1 MSSVDVGHLTL
12 AAPEAR
18 SPCFTTIDDENSLI
32 IVHLRLGDSDGVL
45 RALVDSG
52 ASNNFVRSQA
62 LSRIPSECIT
72 QKESTPSTLL
82 VRLATGSTVQ
92 VEKRVVAIRYTLQGK
107 ELNDEFI
114 VLDLDDKF
122 DVILG
127 MPWLSTQHPTVD
139 WSSRSV
145 DLHSLE
151 LTPERGRGCAKVLHA
166 PATVS
171 VAPSSNSQHT
181 VESPG
186 EQAPCSPACELSVA
200 NSIRGSTIQR
210 NCDAT
215 IQGNCDAAIQG
226 NCEIGPKVQTMTES
240 ETGSS
245 MCHSHMR
252 RRSVRQTCR
261 RAASKSGPLGDEV
274 VARDAVQPSASDVA
288 PSLAQRS
295 KTSMRTGPSSPVVN
309 TPRLRKDLLADRQ
322 QEPDSNRCDSN
333 LPVDAQE
340 VLHHIA
346 VSDGERVGVAQ
357 LVLEN
362 PPTEMAE
369 LKALQVMSHKRFMK
383 ELKSGKIEQ
392 ICMIVPS
399 DDHVADIRTL
409 CSAEVFAQTSS
420 SMDLD
425 ILDEKTRIERYE
437 AQSWDALKDNP
448 VFDVVSDFNDVF
460 PEKVPSEL
468 PHDKGVRHEIDLVP
482 GTKYCVTRQWP
493 LPREQVRAI
502 DEFFESRLK
511 AGQVRESNSPHSSPT
526 FCVKKA
532 TGGWRIVHAFNKL
545 NAATIPAQ
553 TPIPRKDIII
563 DGMSGSTVFSAIDL
577 MDGFYQI
584 LMREKDIP
592 LTAVSTP
599 SGMLW
604 EWLVMPQGL
613 TNAPATFNRC
623 VTHLLRPVR
632 DFAPSY
638 FDDVFIHSREEN
650 GLSDIENHKIH
661 LRKVLTILRKNKI
674 YCRLQKC
681 IFAASEIPVLGC
693 LVGKNGVR
701 PDPEK
706 IRAISEWPTPKNV
719 KDLRKFLGLATYLHK
734 YARNFAG
741 LALPLSRLLKK
752 DVEWEWTAETQQSFD
767 AIKHSLITAPILAIA
782 DHDKPFYVVCDASD
796 FAIGCALMQRDVD
809 DNERV
814 IYYQSRQLKPAERNY
829 PVHDKEL
836 LAMKYALAKF
846 RVYLLGDKPFVVY
859 TDHAS
864 LRTAVNTPHLSQRM
878 ARWLSFFAE
887 YNFRVEYKPG
897 RFNVIADALSRRPD
911 YEANV
916 DTSVNA
922 LHSMRIASSA
932 TPSIYADIRAA
943 YKRDSV
949 LSRLV
954 DHLSSPSAASLKAL
968 APTYRCNIHRY
979 ALRDGLVRYR
989 VHADDSD
996 RIVVPNDYD
1005 LRLQIIFEYHDAPT
1019 GGHRGREKTYLALS
1033 SDFYWPH
1040 MYKFVRRYT
1049 RACEVCQR
1057 VKPFPVS
1064 DAPLRPLPIP
1074 TECWKSV
1081 SMDFIFGLPKDGHGN
1096 NGVLVFVDR
1105 FSKMVHLTAVS
1116 ETITADGSARV
1127 FVDTIFRLHGM
1138 PLEIVSDRDP
1148 RFTAAFWQAV
1158 FKRLGTRLKMSTADH
1173 PQTDGQTERVN
1184 RVLEELLRSYAHSF
1198 EQWSDHLSIAEFA
1211 MNNSVHASM
1220 SHTPFFVNGLRH
1232 PRVPIRLGGESS
1244 LSGGGTHS
1252 PHSTNGSS
1260 APAEAHVASAA
1271 EVDDAMSDIAS
1282 SEESTKL
1289 ADPCPPVE
1297 WQPQSS
1303 SGPAQT
1309 NLADQPVGSNPFLEP
1324 DPELKARPK
1333 PTWVEPVAPKVR
1345 KPKGFNDSDVE
1356 HFIAQ
1361 REAVIRFVQDCL
1373 AESSARQK
1381 TNADKRGRANLTVF
1395 ELGDQVLLATKNLP
1409 EHAVSCSGSSKLLP
1423 KYIGPFKVTA
1433 VRGDSYTVDI
1443 PKRIRT
1449 HPTFYVGRLRPYRGL
1464 SCLRDD
1470 ASTDRR
1476 SEAEELQPCGVPRE
1490 DACGPPPSS
1499 PSRPLSGRVVSVRPS
1514 SGRSARPVGRGAPL
1528 ERAPQRTTTAPE
1540 GMQPPARQPRKQPA
1554 GQNASTER
1562 KSMRAKKQS
1571 STERKEST
1579 TQASRRSSTRSDA
1592 FERVWPPPPPPLKG
1606 ADGQTRWH
1614 VESLLAH
1621 RERKRGA
1628 RRLREYLVRWRGFP
1642 SSHDSWEPEDVL
1654 LQDVPDVLVEY
1665 QQRAL

>member
-1 MSSVDVGHLTL
+1 M
-12 AAPEAR
+12 APHAR
-18 SPCFTTIDDENSLI
+18 SPCFTTIDDENKLI
-32 IVHLRLGDSDGVL
+32 VVHLRPKNGDDTL

-52 ASNNFVRSQA
+52 ASNNFVRTQA
-62 LSRIPSECIT
+62 LRRLPPECVT
-72 QKESTPSTLL
+72 ERESTPSTLV

-92 VEKRVVAIRYTLQGK
+92 VKKRVVDIHYTLQGK

-139 WSSRSV
+139 WSMRSV

-151 LTPERGRGCAKVLHA
+151 LTPERRRGCAKVLL
-166 PATVS
+166 ATAKAS
-171 VAPSSNSQHT
+171 VAPKSNSQH
-181 VESPG
+181 VVDSLRELVDSSPM
-186 EQAPCSPACELSVA
+186 EELNPA
-200 NSIRGSTIQR
+200 NSIQSQSIQR
-210 NCDAT
+210 NCDTA
-215 IQGNCDAAIQG
+215 IQSNCDG
-226 NCEIGPKVQTMTES
+226 GPKVQTAIES
-240 ETGSS
+240 DPESDRSS
-245 MCHSHMR
+245 PCRSHAR
-252 RRSVRQTCR
+252 RRSSR
-261 RAASKSGPLGDEV
+261 RTRRHSVPKSGSLGDEAV
-274 VARDAVQPSASDVA
+274 VRDAVQPSTGEVA
-288 PSLAQRS
+288 PTTAQHGQI
-295 KTSMRTGPSSPVVN
+295 SMRMGPSSPAALK
-309 TPRLRKDLLADRQ
+309 PRLRKDLLADRQ
-322 QEPDSNRCDSN
+322 QEVGRPREVSS
-333 LPVDAQE
+333 PTAVEVMTPQE
-340 VLHHIA
+340 SLHH
-346 VSDGERVGVAQ
+346 VVVNNGERVGVAQ

-362 PPTEMAE
+362 PPTQMAD

-392 ICMIVPS
+392 ICMIIS
-399 DDHVADIRTL
+399 ADDYVADIR
-409 CSAEVFAQTSS
+409 SAEVFAQTSS
-420 SMDLD
+420 SMDLE

-437 AQSWDALKDNP
+437 TQSWEALKDNP
-448 VFDVVSDFNDVF
+448 VVGVLRDFKDVF
-460 PEKVPSEL
+460 PKEVPSEL

-493 LPREQVRAI
+493 LPREQVIAI
-502 DEFFESRLK
+502 DEFFASRLK

-623 VTHLLRPVR
+623 VSHLLRPVR

-638 FDDVFIHSREEN
+638 FDDVFIHSRAEN

-661 LRKVLTILRKNKI
+661 LRKVLTILRKHKI

-706 IRAISEWPTPKNV
+706 IKAISEWPTPKNV

-741 LALPLSRLLKK
+741 MALPLSRLLKK
-752 DVEWEWTAETQQSFD
+752 DVDWEWTAETQQSFD
-767 AIKHSLITAPILAIA
+767 AIKQSLMSAPILSIA

-796 FAIGCALMQRDVD
+796 FAIGCALMQRDAD

-814 IYYQSRQLKPAERNY
+814 VYYQSRQLKPAERNY

-864 LRTAVNTPHLSQRM
+864 LRTAVNSPHLSQRM

-911 YEANV
+911 YEVSTDTNV
-916 DTSVNA
+916 NT
-922 LHSMRIASSA
+922 LHSMHTASSV

-954 DHLSSPSAASLKAL
+954 DHLSSPSADSLKSL
-968 APTYRCNIHRY
+968 VPTYRCNIHRY
-979 ALRDGLVRYR
+979 SLRDGLLMYR
-989 VHADDSD
+989 VHADDNA
-996 RIVVPNDYD
+996 RIVVPDDYD

-1033 SDFYWPH
+1033 SDFYWPQ
-1040 MYKFVRRYT
+1040 MYKFVRKYT

-1057 VKPFPVS
+1057 VKPYPVS

-1081 SMDFIFGLPKDGHGN
+1081 SMDFIFGLPKDVHGN

-1105 FSKMVHLTAVS
+1105 FSKMVHLTAVP

-1138 PLEIVSDRDP
+1138 PLEIISDRDP

-1198 EQWSDHLSIAEFA
+1198 EHWSDQLPIAEFA

-1232 PRVPIRLGGESS
+1232 PRVPIRLGGEPS

-1252 PHSTNGSS
+1252 LNGSN
-1260 APAEAHVASAA
+1260 AKATHASTAL
-1271 EVDDAMSDIAS
+1271 VDDAMSDIAP
-1282 SEESTKL
+1282 SEESIELIDPPSIDRAKQPPRPTGKQSRAPSDKNQTQIASGPRRV
-1289 ADPCPPVE
+1289 ADPTGIEPN
-1297 WQPQSS
+1297 
-1303 SGPAQT
+1303 T
-1309 NLADQPVGSNPFLEP
+1309 N
-1324 DPELKARPK
+1324 
-1333 PTWVEPVAPKVR
+1333 KVR
-1345 KPKGFNDSDVE
+1345 RQRVLNETDVE
-1356 HFIAQ
+1356 HFITQ

-1373 AESSARQK
+1373 AESTARQK
-1381 TNADKRGRANLTVF
+1381 TNADKRGRANLNVF
-1395 ELGDQVLLATKNLP
+1395 EIGDLVLLATKNLP
-1409 EHAVSCSGSSKLLP
+1409 EHAVTCTGSSKLLP
-1423 KYIGPFKVTA
+1423 RYIGPFKVTA
-1433 VRGDSYTVDI
+1433 VRGDSYTLDI
-1443 PKRIRT
+1443 PKRMRT
-1449 HPTFYVGRLRPYRGL
+1449 HPTFYVGRLRPYHALTPPSAGV
-1464 SCLRDD
+1464 SSD
-1470 ASTDRR
+1470 SR
-1476 SEAEELQPCGVPRE
+1476 SEGDELQPLEARRGDSCNHSQ
-1490 DACGPPPSS
+1490 SS
-1499 PSRPLSGRVVSVRPS
+1499 PSRSSFDRVAR
-1514 SGRSARPVGRGAPL
+1514 RSQTGAL
-1528 ERAPQRTTTAPE
+1528 AERAPQTTMTAS
-1540 GMQPPARQPRKQPA
+1540 G
-1554 GQNASTER
+1554 
-1562 KSMRAKKQS
+1562 KKQRPAPKVQTQRS
-1571 STERKEST
+1571 KPYAPTEEQSKHARKHST
-1579 TQASRRSSTRSDA
+1579 TQVHQQPASTHTSASEQRI
-1592 FERVWPPPPPPLKG
+1592 WPPPPPPLTG

-1614 VESLLAH
+1614 VDSLLAH

-1628 RRLREYLVRWRGFP
+1628 HRTREFLVRWRGYS
-1642 SSHDSWEPEDVL
+1642 SSHDSWEPEEVL
-1654 LQDVPDVLVEY
+1654 KQDVPDVLADY
-1665 QQRAL
+1665 CQRAL

>member
-1 MSSVDVGHLTL
+1 MGHLTL
-12 AAPEAR
+12 RAPEAR
-18 SPCFTTIDDENSLI
+18 RPCFTTIDDESNLI
-32 IVHLRLGDSDGVL
+32 IVQLRMAKSDGIL

-52 ASNNFVRSQA
+52 ASNNFVRAQA
-62 LSRIPSECIT
+62 LRRIPPECIT
-72 QKESTPSTLL
+72 QKESAPSTLL

-92 VEKRVVAIRYTLQGK
+92 VKKRVVTIRYTLQGRK
-107 ELNDEFI
+107 LNDDFI
-114 VLDLDDKF
+114 VLNLDDKF

-127 MPWLSTQHPTVD
+127 MPWLASQHPTVD
-139 WSSRSV
+139 WSTRTLDLRVLEITPESESDCASARSAAAKDAAAMIRSSQKIRDQSV
-145 DLHSLE
+145 DSRDVLTCTSLSE
-151 LTPERGRGCAKVLHA
+151 LNEVDSIQTSIQSNCEFSPEGELVR
-166 PATVS
+166 ATALCQGGEPS
-171 VAPSSNSQHT
+171 ALAPSARRRLCQ
-181 VESPG
+181 EPR
-186 EQAPCSPACELSVA
+186 E
-200 NSIRGSTIQR
+200 
-210 NCDAT
+210 
-215 IQGNCDAAIQG
+215 
-226 NCEIGPKVQTMTES
+226 
-240 ETGSS
+240 SS
-245 MCHSHMR
+245 MDSR
-252 RRSVRQTCR
+252 RRLEDEPRASCVSARRRFRRLRTRRRIAAAQQDVQSCCENTVAAETQCRAQTSMSKPSLSL
-261 RAASKSGPLGDEV
+261 AASPP
-274 VARDAVQPSASDVA
+274 QAS
-288 PSLAQRS
+288 
-295 KTSMRTGPSSPVVN
+295 
-309 TPRLRKDLLADRQ
+309 KDLPADGQ
-322 QEPDSNRCDSN
+322 QEEGLDQADPA
-333 LPVDAQE
+333 LEPVGVMIPQ
-340 VLHHIA
+340 VSLHHVA
-346 VSDGERVGVAQ
+346 VCDGERVGATN
-357 LVLEN
+357 LALEN
-362 PPTEMAE
+362 PPTDMAE
-369 LKALQVMSHKRFMK
+369 IQALPVMNEKRFMK

-392 ICMIVPS
+392 ICMIVTT
-399 DDHVADIRTL
+399 DDHVEDIRSL
-409 CSAEVFAQTSS
+409 RSSDVDLRTSS
-420 SMDLD
+420 SMDLET
-425 ILDEKTRIERYE
+425 LDEKTRIERYE

-448 VFDVVSDFNDVF
+448 VYGVLREFEDVF

-468 PHDKGVRHEIDLVP
+468 PRDKGIRHEIDLIP

-493 LPREQVRAI
+493 LPREQVLAI
-502 DEFFESRLK
+502 DEFFASRLK

-553 TPIPRKDIII
+553 TPIPRKDVII
-563 DGMSGSTVFSAIDL
+563 DGMSGSTRFSAIDL

-584 LMREKDIP
+584 LMRESDVP

-650 GLSDIENHKIH
+650 GLSDIENHRIH
-661 LRKVLTILRKNKI
+661 LRKVLTILRENKI

-706 IRAISEWPTPKNV
+706 IKAISEWPTPNSV

-752 DVEWEWTAETQQSFD
+752 DVDWEWTAETQQSFE
-767 AIKHSLITAPILAIA
+767 AIKQSLITAPILAIA

-809 DNERV
+809 DHERV
-814 IYYQSRQLKPAERNY
+814 IYYQSRQLKQAERNY

-916 DTSVNA
+916 DASVNA
-922 LHSMRIASSA
+922 LCSMYTASTV
-932 TPSIYADIRAA
+932 TPLIYAHIRDA
-943 YKRDSV
+943 YKRDDV

-954 DHLSSPSAASLKAL
+954 DHFSSPSAKSLNEL
-968 APTYRCNIHRY
+968 PPSYRSNIHRY
-979 ALRDGLVRYR
+979 ALRDGLVMYR
-989 VHADDSD
+989 VHADDNE
-996 RIVVPNDYD
+996 RVVVPDDYD

-1040 MYKFVRRYT
+1040 MYKFVRKYT

-1057 VKPFPVS
+1057 VKPYPVS

-1074 TECWKSV
+1074 TECWQSV
-1081 SMDFIFGLPKDGHGN
+1081 SMDFIFGLPPDVHGN

-1105 FSKMVHLTAVS
+1105 FSKMVHLTAVP
-1116 ETITADGSARV
+1116 ETITADGSARI
-1127 FVDTIFRLHGM
+1127 FVETIFRLHGM
-1138 PLEIVSDRDP
+1138 PTEIVSDRDP

-1198 EQWSDHLSIAEFA
+1198 AHWSDQLSLAEFA
-1211 MNNSVHASM
+1211 MNNSVHAST

-1232 PRVPIRLGGESS
+1232 PRVPIRLGGDSS

-1252 PHSTNGSS
+1252 PDPANGSS
-1260 APAEAHVASAA
+1260 ASAETQAASADIEMVDSPVDADLPVDPLPDDELPQGSPPEAEANL
-1271 EVDDAMSDIAS
+1271 
-1282 SEESTKL
+1282 SEEPS
-1289 ADPCPPVE
+1289 D
-1297 WQPQSS
+1297 SS
-1303 SGPAQT
+1303 NVDESHFEFDSVRP
-1309 NLADQPVGSNPFLEP
+1309 EP
-1324 DPELKARPK
+1324 IQ
-1333 PTWVEPVAPKVR
+1333 VEPMKKKQPARRAVL
-1345 KPKGFNDSDVE
+1345 NDDEVE
-1356 HFIAQ
+1356 HFIME

-1373 AESSARQK
+1373 AEATARQK
-1381 TNADKRGRANLTVF
+1381 TNADKKGRANLSEF
-1395 ELGDQVLLATKNLP
+1395 KLGDEVLLSTKNLP
-1409 EHAVSCSGSSKLLP
+1409 KHAVTCSGSSKLLP
-1423 KYIGPFKVTA
+1423 KYIGPFTVTA
-1433 VRGDSYTVDI
+1433 SRGVTCTLKL
-1443 PKRIRT
+1443 PARMRT
-1449 HPTFYVGRLRPYRGL
+1449 HPTFYVGRLRPYYGL
-1464 SCLRDD
+1464 SHPDAD
-1470 ASTDRR
+1470 ASTHDQGR
-1476 SEAEELQPCGVPRE
+1476 SKAAAPQPPEAHRGASYEHEQSC
-1490 DACGPPPSS
+1490 SS
-1499 PSRPLSGRVVSVRPS
+1499 PSSSRRPFGSTDAASPS
-1514 SGRSARPVGRGAPL
+1514 EKAPL
-1528 ERAPQRTTTAPE
+1528 RNSPASGKRGRPARHQREPSLTRRHSQSTP
-1540 GMQPPARQPRKQPA
+1540 GGSMQPEEIDSSTQM
-1554 GQNASTER
+1554 ASTG
-1562 KSMRAKKQS
+1562 SASHQVTSPDS
-1571 STERKEST
+1571 S
-1579 TQASRRSSTRSDA
+1579 SSH
-1592 FERVWPPPPPPLKG
+1592 VWPPPPPPLTG

-1614 VESLLAH
+1614 VERLLNHKVQH
-1621 RERKRGA
+1621 RNGIRTRY
-1628 RRLREYLVRWRGFP
+1628 YLVRWRGFP
-1642 SSHDSWEPEDVL
+1642 SSYDSWEPEDVL
-1654 LQDVPDVLVEY
+1654 QADIPDALMNY
-1665 QQRAL
+1665 HQRA

>member
-1 MSSVDVGHLTL
+1 MSSVVVGHLTL

-18 SPCFTTIDDENSLI
+18 TPCFTTIDDETNLI
-32 IVHLRLGDSDGVL
+32 IVQLHVKGCDGVL

-62 LSRIPSECIT
+62 LRRLPSECVT
-72 QKESTPSTLL
+72 QKDCTPSTLL

-92 VEKRVVAIRYTLQGK
+92 VRKRVVVIHYTLQDK

-139 WSSRSV
+139 WSTRSL

-151 LTPERGRGCAKVLHA
+151 LTPERGSGLAKAQLT
-166 PATVS
+166 PATAS
-171 VAPSSNSQHT
+171 VAPLSNSQHP
-181 VESPG
+181 VEPTD
-186 EQAPCSPACELSVA
+186 EQACCSSARALSLA
-200 NSIRGSTIQR
+200 NSIQGSIIQR
-210 NCDAT
+210 NY
-215 IQGNCDAAIQG
+215 DAAIQG
-226 NCEIGPKVQTMTES
+226 NCKGGPMAQTTTKS
-240 ETGSS
+240 EANGPS
-245 MCHSHMR
+245 MHSRMR
-252 RRSVRQTCR
+252 RRSDRQTCR
-261 RAASKSGPLGDEV
+261 LSASKSGPLGDEV
-274 VARDAVQPSASDVA
+274 VVQDAGQPSASHA
-288 PSLAQRS
+288 ASSLMQCGE
-295 KTSMRTGPSSPVVN
+295 TSMRTGPSSPVVL

-322 QEPDSNRCDSN
+322 QETDSNRCDSN
-333 LPVDAQE
+333 RPVEVMTPQE
-340 VLHHIA
+340 SLHH
-346 VSDGERVGVAQ
+346 VVVNDGERVGVAQ
-357 LVLEN
+357 LVLED
-362 PPTEMAE
+362 PPATMAE
-369 LKALQVMSHKRFMK
+369 LQALQVMSQKRLMK
-383 ELKSGKIEQ
+383 ELKSAKIEQ
-392 ICMIVPS
+392 ICMIVTE

-409 CSAEVFAQTSS
+409 RCAEVFAQTSS

-448 VFDVVSDFNDVF
+448 VVDVLRCFKDVF

-493 LPREQVRAI
+493 LPREQVLAI
-502 DEFFESRLK
+502 DEFFASRLK

-553 TPIPRKDIII
+553 TPIPRKDVII

-650 GLSDIENHKIH
+650 GLSDIENHRIH

-706 IRAISEWPTPKNV
+706 IKAISEWPTPKNI

-741 LALPLSRLLKK
+741 MALPLSRLLKK
-752 DVEWEWTAETQQSFD
+752 DVSWEWTAETQQSFD
-767 AIKHSLITAPILAIA
+767 AIKQNLITAPILAIA

-796 FAIGCALMQRDVD
+796 YAIGCALMQRDVD

-916 DTSVNA
+916 DASVNA
-922 LHSMRIASSA
+922 LHSTHNASSA

-943 YKRDSV
+943 YKRDSH

-979 ALRDGLVRYR
+979 ALRDGLLRYR
-989 VHADDSD
+989 VHADDNE
-996 RIVVPNDYD
+996 RIVVPDDYD

-1057 VKPFPVS
+1057 VKPYPVS

-1081 SMDFIFGLPKDGHGN
+1081 SMDFIFGLPQDDHGN

-1105 FSKMVHLTAVS
+1105 FSKMVHLTAVP

-1198 EQWSDHLSIAEFA
+1198 AQWSDLLSIAEFA

-1232 PRVPIRLGGESS
+1232 PRVPIRLGGDSS

-1252 PHSTNGSS
+1252 PHSANGSN
-1260 APAEAHVASAA
+1260 APAETMCASAA
-1271 EVDDAMSDIAS
+1271 LDDDAMSDIAS
-1282 SEESTKL
+1282 NEASTDPIDASSPFNGTNWSQPGSSE
-1289 ADPCPPVE
+1289 P
-1297 WQPQSS
+1297 
-1303 SGPAQT
+1303 GQT
-1309 NLADQPVGSNPFLEP
+1309 NLAGEPADPGLDTEPARGVEKAQPEP
-1324 DPELKARPK
+1324 MWVQPTNK
-1333 PTWVEPVAPKVR
+1333 PVR
-1345 KPKGFNDSDVE
+1345 KTRVFNETDVE

-1373 AESSARQK
+1373 ADSSARQK
-1381 TNADKRGRANLTVF
+1381 TNADKKGRANLTVF

-1409 EHAVSCSGSSKLLP
+1409 EHAVSCTGSSKLLP
-1423 KYIGPFKVTA
+1423 RYIGPFRVTA
-1433 VRGDSYTVDI
+1433 VRGDSYTLDI
-1443 PKRIRT
+1443 PKRMRT
-1449 HPTFYVGRLRPYRGL
+1449 HPTFYVGRLRPYHGL
-1464 SCLRDD
+1464 SPPSAD
-1470 ASTDRR
+1470 ASTDGRN
-1476 SEAEELQPCGVPRE
+1476 EGAELHNHGVPE
-1490 DACGPPPSS
+1490 GVVCGRPQSSQARSS
-1499 PSRPLSGRVVSVRPS
+1499 PDRASSTLSSHDRVGHPDHTSAPSESEPLRITPAPVRLQTP
-1514 SGRSARPVGRGAPL
+1514 ALA
-1528 ERAPQRTTTAPE
+1528 Q
-1540 GMQPPARQPRKQPA
+1540 PARRD
-1554 GQNASTER
+1554 ASTHT
-1562 KSMRAKKQS
+1562 KSMRRKKRPPTLRKQS
-1571 STERKEST
+1571 AAEVSHR
-1579 TQASRRSSTRSDA
+1579 TQPKQSAAS
-1592 FERVWPPPPPPLKG
+1592 ERVWPPPPPPLTG

-1614 VESLLAH
+1614 VESLLDH
-1621 RERKRGA
+1621 RVQKQGS
-1628 RRLREYLVRWRGFP
+1628 RRAREYLVRWRGFP
-1642 SSHDSWEPEDVL
+1642 PSHDSWEPEYVL
-1654 LQDVPDVLVEY
+1654 QQDVPDVLADY
-1665 QQRAL
+1665 RQRAL